1 VAADAACPY
10 SSFGQR
16 DVIRRPA
23 LISIVDDDD
32 SVREA
37 TKCLVSS
44 LGFATVAFASAEEFL
59 RSEQVHDTSCLITDV
74 QMPGLNGLELQEQLV
89 QGGHHIPVIFM
100 TAFPEER
107 LRTRAIE
114 AGAYG
119 FLEKPFDDESLI
131 GCLHSALEGAGQ
143 RRR

>member
-1 VAADAACPY
+1 
-10 SSFGQR
+10 
-16 DVIRRPA
+16 
-23 LISIVDDDD
+23 
-32 SVREA
+32 
-37 TKCLVSS
+37 
-44 LGFATVAFASAEEFL
+44 
-59 RSEQVHDTSCLITDV
+59 
-74 QMPGLNGLELQEQLV
+74 MPGLNGLELQEQLV
-89 QGGHHIPVIFM
+89 KGGHHIPVIFM

-131 GCLHSALEGAGQ
+131 GCLHSALEGVGQ